1 MNLLGKQYVEYDGG
15 HFMRKKIIG
24 FVLLLIV
31 ASTIFSPSN
40 VYASAIDETIT
51 THLGTTNMS
60 ISVRSLEDGKII
72 YQNNGDVGIK
82 PASTLKLLTAASAL
96 DILGENY
103 RFKTQL
109 YYDGEIKDHVLYG
122 NIYVKGGGDPTLQ
135 EENFKTF
142 ANALKRAGIT
152 TISGNLYGDDT
163 LFIGPQLTPGI
174 AKDDESYYYAARTS
188 ALTMSPD
195 DDYDSGTI
203 FVQVNASVNGNIPS
217 VEIKPNLSG
226 MIIVNN
232 ATTVSANEK
241 DTLEIYREYNT
252 NQVVIT
258 GQIPVG
264 NSTKEW
270 IALQDPTINTLHSVR
285 IVLKDSGISFTSNSS
300 IERKAV
306 PSNATLLYTK
316 QSIPLKKIMIPF
328 LKLSN
333 NSIADILVKSMG
345 NEEFGVGSLEHG
357 LQAVN
362 DYGRGIGLQMEQWVF
377 EDGSGM
383 SHKNKITANELTS
396 LLYLVRNEPFYPIFY
411 DSLPIGGIPDRIV
424 GGSLRERFNTPDLKN
439 RVVAK
444 TGYISGVY
452 ALSGYFKANTG
463 KQYAFTILTQNQQSI
478 KLSSIDEVVKTFISS
493 Y

>member
-1 MNLLGKQYVEYDGG
+1 MK
-15 HFMRKKIIG
+15 KKIIG
-24 FVLLLIV
+24 FVLLLLV
-31 ASTIFSPSN
+31 ASNILSLN
-40 VYASAIDETIT
+40 KIYASIIDEAIM
-51 THLGTTNMS
+51 THLGSTNMS
-60 ISVRSLEDGKII
+60 VSVRSLEDGTII

-96 DILGENY
+96 EILGENY
-103 RFKTQL
+103 RFTTEL
-109 YYDGEIKDHVLYG
+109 FYNGEIKDNVLYG
-122 NIYVKGGGDPTLQ
+122 DIHVKGGGDPTLQ

-174 AKDDESYYYAARTS
+174 AKEDESYYYAARTS

-203 FVQVNASVNGNIPS
+203 FIEVNASQVGKGPKID
-217 VEIKPNLSG
+217 IQPNLSG
-226 MIIVNN
+226 MVIVNN
-232 ATTVSANEK
+232 AVTVSTSEK
-241 DTLEIYREYNT
+241 NTIEIFREYNT

-258 GQIPVG
+258 GQIPMG
-264 NSTKEW
+264 NTEKEW
-270 IALQDPTINTLHSVR
+270 IALQDPTINTLHA
-285 IVLKDSGISFTSNSS
+285 IKTVLKESGISFTSNSA

-306 PSNATLLYTK
+306 PSNAILLYTK

-333 NSIADILVKSMG
+333 NSIADILVKTMG
-345 NEEFGVGSLEHG
+345 TNQFGVGSLEHG
-357 LQAVN
+357 LQAVR
-362 DYGRGIGLQMEQWVF
+362 DYGRGIGLQMNQWTF

-383 SHKNKITANELTS
+383 SHNNKITANELTS
-396 LLYLVRNEPFYPIFY
+396 LLYLVRDEPYYPSFY
-411 DSLPIGGIPDRIV
+411 DSLPIGGIPDRLV
-424 GGSLRERFNTPDLKN
+424 GGSLRERFNTLYLKN

-452 ALSGYFKANTG
+452 TLAGYFTAKSG
-463 KQYAFTILTQNQQSI
+463 KQYAFTILTQNQQTI
-478 KLSSIDEVVKTFISS
+478 KLSSIDEVVKTFIDG